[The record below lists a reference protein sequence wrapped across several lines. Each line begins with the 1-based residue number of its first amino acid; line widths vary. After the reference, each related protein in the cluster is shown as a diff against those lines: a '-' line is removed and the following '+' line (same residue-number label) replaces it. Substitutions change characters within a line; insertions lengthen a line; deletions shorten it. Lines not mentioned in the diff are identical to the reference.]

1 MARTIYLNFGD
12 LNEESQQEILDMAKE
27 DIMDDDG
34 EMETICEMYA
44 GREEEIIRERAER
57 KIHEYDY
64 VFNI

>member
-12 LNEESQQEILDMAKE
+12 LNEESQQEILDIAKE

-34 EMETICEMYA
+34 EMEAICEMYA

-57 KIHEYDY
+57 KIYEYNY
-64 VFNI
+64 VFNV